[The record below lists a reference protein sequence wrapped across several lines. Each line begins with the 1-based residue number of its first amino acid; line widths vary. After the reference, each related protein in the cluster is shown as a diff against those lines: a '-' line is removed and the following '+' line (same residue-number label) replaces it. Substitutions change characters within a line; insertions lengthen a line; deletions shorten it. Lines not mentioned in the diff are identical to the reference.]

1 MSILDYFKHGA
12 AKLQSGTSSQLCLTS
27 NDGGMILAQSA
38 TTGDFTPFSLSPAGR
53 NVECFNGTCY
63 VEGVANQSL
72 QPNTLYSVYLHNL
85 DGTDANCQL
94 QFWRTFQ
101 GFNPT
106 IDPHGIYVGN
116 TGGINIGLTYLGQ
129 LYTGNSNI
137 STLIAPGEH
146 LQQPCYSHYNPW
158 TFGFQ
163 TTDVQCNAFHQA
175 MSGVQQSPTI
185 LTVTEGISESP
196 EFVGHLN
203 FYGNDVLTI
212 GGTVSYFIQVSGT
225 AINGNGGSQA
235 WTVSSPTQYLT
246 IGKDNQ
252 WYSLTANW
260 MSAPPIGVYVARPVI
275 SYTGNGSILYRTSIL
290 GKLSL

>member
-1 MSILDYFKHGA
+1 MDITLFKHGA
-12 AKLQSGTSSQLCLTS
+12 AKLQSGSSSQLCLTG

-38 TTGDFTPFSLSPAGR
+38 TSGDFTPYSLSPAGR
-53 NVECFNGTCY
+53 NVECFNGSCC
-63 VEGVANQSL
+63 VEGVPSQSL

-94 QFWRTFQ
+94 QFWRTFA

-129 LYTGNSNI
+129 LYTGSSNI
-137 STLIAPGEH
+137 STLVAPGEH

-163 TTDVQCNAFHQA
+163 TTFKQVNSFTQG
-175 MSGVQQSPTI
+175 MSGTQSSPSI
-185 LTVTEGISESP
+185 LTVTEGVSESP
-196 EFVGHLN
+196 EFTGTLQ
-203 FYGNDVLTI
+203 FYGNASNTI
-212 GGTVSYFIQVSGT
+212 GGYVTFGIEVSGT
-225 AINGNGGSQA
+225 AINGVGGSTPWSVTTELQR
-235 WTVSSPTQYLT
+235 WTIT
-246 IGKDNQ
+246 KDNQ
-252 WYSLTANW
+252 WITLTANW
-260 MSAPPIGVYVARPVI
+260 MSAPPIGVYTAKPVI
-275 SYTGNGSILYRTSIL
+275 NYTGAGSLLYRCGLL